1 MIRILVIDDEPI
13 NHQLVAHALEPLQYA
28 VHSANDGRS
37 GISLAHNLKPDL
49 IITDVIMP
57 DINGYEV
64 TRTLRREAEFANTPI
79 LVLTAQ
85 SGLQDKI
92 KSFEAG
98 ADDHLTKP
106 FDAAELAARVMALL
120 RRAEATKV
128 SHVEEPAQ
136 KIERAEA
143 RMIAVHSLRGGTGC
157 SSLAVNLAIGF
168 SSLWREPA
176 MLLDLTMT
184 AGQVAM
190 MLNMTL
196 RRTWA
201 DIATFGV
208 GDFDMTSLSSII
220 SGHESGLHFIAAPT
234 FPTEAEGLRG
244 DTLAAAFK
252 LIKGQ
257 YEYIVADLPHD
268 FSEPAIQALDA
279 ADVILMVAAPDMASI
294 RAVTAALD
302 TYDKLGY
309 PKEKHALILN
319 ATFPHSGL
327 VKDKIESALG
337 LTATAVIPYVQ
348 DVFVDAINLGQ
359 PPAYYKTD
367 LPISGLLEDFAL
379 YMSKEAHK
387 KSKPDNPTD
396 AWKRVYKRYQERKR

>member
-1 MIRILVIDDEPI
+1 MIRVLVIDDEPL
-13 NHQLVAHALEPLQYA
+13 NHQLVARALEPLQCA
-28 VHSANDGRS
+28 VHSANDGHS
-37 GISLAHNLKPDL
+37 GISLAHSLKPDL
-49 IITDVIMP
+49 IITDVMMP
-57 DINGYEV
+57 GINGYEV

-85 SGLQDKI
+85 SGLQDKL

-120 RRAEATKV
+120 KRAEATQV
-128 SHVEEPAQ
+128 SRTEEPAK

-143 RMIAVHSLRGGTGC
+143 HMIAVHSLRGGTGC

-176 MLLDLTMT
+176 ILLDMTMT

-201 DIATFGV
+201 DIVTFSA
-208 GDFDMTSLSSII
+208 DDLDMNALSSII

-234 FPTEAEGLRG
+234 FPIEAEGLRS
-244 DTLAAAFK
+244 DTLAAAFR

-257 YEYIVADLPHD
+257 YEYVVADLPHD

-279 ADVILMVAAPDMASI
+279 ADVILMVATPDMASI

-309 PKEKHALILN
+309 PKEKCALILN
-319 ATFPHSGL
+319 ATFPHSSL
-327 VKDKIESALG
+327 TKDKIESALG
-337 LTATAVIPYVQ
+337 LTATAVIPYIQ

-359 PPAYYKTD
+359 PPAYHKTD
-367 LPISGLLEDFAL
+367 LPISGLLEDFAFR
-379 YMSKEAHK
+379 MSKDAHK